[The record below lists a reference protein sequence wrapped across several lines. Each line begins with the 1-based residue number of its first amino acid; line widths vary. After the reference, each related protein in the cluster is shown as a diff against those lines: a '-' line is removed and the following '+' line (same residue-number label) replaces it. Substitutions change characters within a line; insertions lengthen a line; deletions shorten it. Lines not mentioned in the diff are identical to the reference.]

1 MKKRELVGGREA
13 GFDGFPTPARAL
25 GSRGGQYLPLWGR
38 VGSGRG
44 GRRRLPVIGLEVVQ
58 LVKFEADVLDREL
71 QQVPE
76 TSQVLSCGPRVG
88 IHILQGEVERER
100 EREMGEQNQVFIM
113 LIQTLKIKDHSLQPK
128 RYTEIR

>member
-1 MKKRELVGGREA
+1 MRERGARKKGEEA
-13 GFDGFPTPARAL
+13 SEGEAWFDGVANRVGAL
-25 GSRGGQYLPLWGR
+25 GSRGGHDLALGAR

-100 EREMGEQNQVFIM
+100 ERWGSKTRF
-113 LIQTLKIKDHSLQPK
+113 L
-128 RYTEIR
+128 